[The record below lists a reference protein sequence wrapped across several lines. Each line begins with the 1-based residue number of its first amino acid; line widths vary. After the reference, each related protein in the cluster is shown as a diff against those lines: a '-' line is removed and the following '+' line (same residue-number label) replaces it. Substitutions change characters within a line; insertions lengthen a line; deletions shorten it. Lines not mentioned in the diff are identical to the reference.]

1 MKVWPVKH
9 SPLLRQPERF
19 IARSELQALI
29 RNVTQ
34 NLVNIKD
41 ESGQFLLR
49 LDDGRVIDTKGWAG
63 WEWTHGVGLYGIYQ
77 YYQQTGDIEMRDIID
92 RWFADRFAEGATTK
106 NVNTMAPFLTLA
118 YRFEE
123 TGRMAYL
130 PWLESWAEWAMHE
143 MPRTEQGGMQHMTLA
158 EENHQQ
164 MWDDTLMMTVLPL
177 AKIGKLLNRPQY
189 VEEATYQFLL
199 HVQNLMDRETG
210 LWFHGWNYEG
220 RHNFARARWARGNSW
235 LTMVIPDF
243 LELVDLPEG
252 KNLVGTFTQP
262 HLVLCDTQA
271 LDTLSPAVLA
281 EGWAEI
287 IKYGMIRSR
296 ELLDFLREKPAGE
309 NLDWV
314 IAQCLTI
321 KRDVVAADERDNAVR
336 QVLNFGH
343 TIGHAIERCGHYAIY
358 HGEGVAMGMAIMTRA
373 CVKQGRCPAECWTV
387 LEELLDKYHLPKTC
401 DMDPADLLAAARAD
415 KKRRGNAITLIQPE
429 RLGNCVLYKTD
440 YDELARVLE
449 VGMAL

>member
-9 SPLLRQPERF
+9 SPLLRQPAHF
-19 IARSELQALI
+19 IARDELKSLI
-29 RNVTQ
+29 EKVTH
-34 NLVNIKD
+34 NLVNIHD
-41 ESGQFLLR
+41 TTGEFLLR

-77 YYQQTGDIEMRDIID
+77 YYQQTGDLEMRDIID

-123 TGRMAYL
+123 TGCKAYL
-130 PWLESWAEWAMHE
+130 PWLESWAEWAMYE
-143 MPRTEQGGMQHMTLA
+143 MPRTEQGGMQHITLA

-177 AKIGKLLNRPQY
+177 AKIGKLLHRPQY

-210 LWFHGWNYEG
+210 LWFHGWSYDG

-252 KNLVGTFTQP
+252 
-262 HLVLCDTQA
+262 
-271 LDTLSPAVLA
+271 
-281 EGWAEI
+281 
-287 IKYGMIRSR
+287 
-296 ELLDFLREKPAGE
+296 
-309 NLDWV
+309 
-314 IAQCLTI
+314 
-321 KRDVVAADERDNAVR
+321 NAVR
-336 QVLNFGH
+336 RYLTEVLNAQIAALAKCQDDSGLWH
-343 TIGHAIERCGHYAIY
+343 TLLDDPHSYPEASATAGFAYGILKAVRKRYVGQHYA
-358 HGEGVAMGMAIMTRA
+358 GVAEKAIRGIVQNISPQGELLQTSFGTGMGSDLDFYRQIPLTSMPYGQAMAILCLTEYLR
-373 CVKQGRCPAECWTV
+373 
-387 LEELLDKYHLPKTC
+387 KYF
-401 DMDPADLLAAARAD
+401 
-415 KKRRGNAITLIQPE
+415 
-429 RLGNCVLYKTD
+429 
-440 YDELARVLE
+440 
-449 VGMAL
+449 